1 MGLIHPTN
9 LDDWRAWQRGTD
21 PIARLR
27 AVRSGGPSEAPPTRA
42 TLVAAVDRPR
52 HLVVVESANPSSR
65 AALLAV
71 LDHLPDAG
79 LLVPTSLDP
88 ALLGAAGTSTEVDL
102 GGGSPRL
109 AEVDTVS
116 AAGHYTGLGGAAY
129 DWSRR
134 RGARF
139 VTVQHGLLT
148 PYAPPL
154 APGTTLLAWSAA
166 DADFWRSGRDDVTT
180 HVVGSQLLREAAAR
194 PAEVHPDDRP
204 VFLGQ
209 LHGAELSRWGMAR
222 TAGGFCRATHA
233 IYRPHPSERD
243 RLSRWQHAL
252 WRRRGITVEDPGTP
266 LTSIDRPVVGMF
278 STGVLEAAA
287 RGIPSWV
294 THVAPPAWLKE
305 FWERYGLS
313 RWGDDPTPAPSL
325 PPVEPAAA
333 IAAHLVGGAP

>member
-1 MGLIHPTN
+1 MGLTHPAD
-9 LDDWRAWQRGTD
+9 LDAWRTWQRGTD
-21 PIARLR
+21 PVARLR
-27 AVRSGGPSEAPPTRA
+27 AVRGRGTDQASPTSA
-42 TLVAAVDRPR
+42 TLVSAVERPR

-65 AALLAV
+65 AALLRV
-71 LDHLPDAG
+71 LNHLPGGG

-88 ALLGAAGTSTEVDL
+88 ASLGARGTSTEVDL
-102 GGGSPRL
+102 GGDHPRL
-109 AEVDTVS
+109 GDVGAVV
-116 AAGHYTGLGGAAY
+116 AAGHYTGLGGAMHA
-129 DWSRR
+129 WAAR

-148 PYAPPL
+148 PHAPPL
-154 APGTTLLAWSAA
+154 APGTALLAWSAA
-166 DADFWRSGRDDVTT
+166 DAEFWRSDRDDVTT

-194 PAEVHPDDRP
+194 PATVDPDDRP

-222 TAGGFCRATHA
+222 TAGGFCRATGA
-233 IYRPHPSERD
+233 TYRPHPSERD

-252 WRRRGITVEDPGTP
+252 WRRRGIEVEGPGAP
-266 LTSIDRPVVGMF
+266 LSSVDRPVVGMF

-287 RGIPSWV
+287 RGIPGWV
-294 THVAPPAWLKE
+294 THVSPPPWLEE